1 MRKWKKERN
10 YKRIRDKNGNVV
22 ANIITVFGKDVVV
35 SNEVFDVYSAMDRRA
50 RYITDDA
57 SHNKE
62 VSLER
67 LYEDGI
73 HLEQIIRE
81 QVFCPEEC
89 CIAKER
95 QQLETERL
103 HRLPYAI
110 SALSEADRKLIHALF
125 FAGMSTRAYAR
136 SIGVSQRTVIK
147 RRDRILTTLKKI
159 LEKSDCVGIH
169 SIVFSGE

>member
-73 HLEQIIRE
+73 YLEQIIRE
-81 QVFCPEEC
+81 QIIREQIISPEDC
-89 CIAKER
+89 CIAKEQ
-95 QQLETERL
+95 QQLEAERL
-103 HRLPYAI
+103 HRLPCAI
-110 SALSEADRKLIHALF
+110 SALSESDQQLIHALF

-147 RRDRILTTLKKI
+147 RRDRILTTLKNI
-159 LEKSDCVGIH
+159 LEKV
-169 SIVFSGE
+169 